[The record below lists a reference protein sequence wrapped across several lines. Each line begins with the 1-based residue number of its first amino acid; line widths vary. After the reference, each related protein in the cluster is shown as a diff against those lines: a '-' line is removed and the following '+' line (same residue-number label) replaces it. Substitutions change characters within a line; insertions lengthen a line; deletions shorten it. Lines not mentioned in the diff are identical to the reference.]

1 MLAAG
6 PPTVTRRYCSGNV
19 CPTHLEA
26 KVSTGG
32 RYDSLVSPTAPS
44 RAPWILRLVI
54 VTALVGVGAGVGG
67 LCAALLFRL
76 VGTIAYGVSSDSFL
90 DDVLQA
96 DPSRRMI
103 ALCAAGVF
111 AAFAWWALRRWGAPI
126 VSVEASV
133 AGKRMPWIVSILN
146 AAIQIIIVGLGA
158 SIGKEVAPRE
168 LGALVAGWL
177 TDKAGVTARERRILV
192 ACGAG
197 AGLAAVYNVPL
208 GGAVLAVE
216 VLLAEISFAT
226 VLPALAT
233 SAIAALVARLVV
245 PTTPL
250 YHLPQFTLSP
260 TIVIWSVI
268 IGPVLGFAAVG
279 FVWLIKLAQSRR
291 PRGWGIL
298 VAMPLVFAGV
308 GLLSLAFPSILGNGQ
323 ALGQVAFAGLVGV
336 PLITVLLLLKMVA
349 TTATIGSGGAGG
361 TLQPS
366 VAIGAALG
374 AATGGLW
381 LMLWPGSPVAAFAF
395 IAAAAFLASTM
406 RAPLTALVLL
416 IEFTGQGPALLIPA
430 ILAIGGSVAVS
441 YVIGRRRLVDAA

>member
-1 MLAAG
+1 MFAA
-6 PPTVTRRYCSGNV
+6 PAE
-19 CPTHLEA
+19 LE
-26 KVSTGG
+26 SSSNGS
-32 RYDSLVSPTAPS
+32 RYDSKVISTTAS
-44 RAPWILRLVI
+44 RAPWILRLVV
-54 VTALVGVGAGVGG
+54 VTALVGVGAGVAG
-67 LCAALLFRL
+67 LCASLLLRL
-76 VGTIAYGVSSDSFL
+76 VETVAYGASSGSFL

-96 DPSRRMI
+96 DPSRRVI
-103 ALCAAGVF
+103 ALCAAGVI
-111 AAFAWWALRRWGAPI
+111 AALAWWALRRWGTPV

-133 AGKRMPWIVSILN
+133 AGKRMPWLVSILN
-146 AAIQIIIVGLGA
+146 AAIQIVIVGLGA

-168 LGALVAGWL
+168 LGALIAGWL
-177 TDKAGVTARERRILV
+177 TEKAGVTARERRILV

-208 GGAVLAVE
+208 GGALLAVE

-245 PTTPL
+245 PIEPL

-260 TIVIWSVI
+260 TIVVWSI
-268 IGPVLGFAAVG
+268 IVGPVIGFAAVG
-279 FVWLIKLAQSRR
+279 FVWLIKAAQSHR

-308 GLLSLAFPSILGNGQ
+308 GLLSLAFPAILGNGQ
-323 ALGQVAFAGLVGV
+323 ALGQVAFDGAIGI
-336 PLITVLLLLKMVA
+336 PLILLLLLFKVIA

-366 VAIGAALG
+366 VAVGAAFG

-416 IEFTGQGPALLIPA
+416 IEFTGQGPALLVPA

-441 YVIGRRRLVDAA
+441 YVIGRRRLIDVA

>member
-1 MLAAG
+1 LFWKYL
-6 PPTVTRRYCSGNV
+6 PTRLEVTGSING
-19 CPTHLEA
+19 
-26 KVSTGG
+26 S
-32 RYDSLVSPTAPS
+32 RYDSLVSPTAAS
-44 RAPWILRLVI
+44 RAPWILRLVV
-54 VTALVGVGAGVGG
+54 VTALVGVGAGVAG
-67 LCAALLFRL
+67 LCASLLLRL
-76 VGTIAYGVSSDSFL
+76 IETLAYGSSTSSFL

-96 DPSRRMI
+96 DPSRRLI

-111 AAFAWWALRRWGAPI
+111 AALAWWALRRWATPV

-133 AGKRMPWIVSILN
+133 AGKRMPWLASILN
-146 AAIQIIIVGLGA
+146 AGIQIVIVGLGA

-168 LGALVAGWL
+168 LGALIAGWL
-177 TDKAGVTARERRILV
+177 TKKAGVTARERRILV

-208 GGAVLAVE
+208 GGALLAVE
-216 VLLAEISFAT
+216 ILLAEISFAT

-245 PTTPL
+245 PIEPV
-250 YHLPQFTLSP
+250 YRLPQFTLSP
-260 TIVIWSVI
+260 TIVVWSIVAGPI
-268 IGPVLGFAAVG
+268 IGFAAVG
-279 FVWLIKLAQSRR
+279 FVWLLKTAGDRR

-308 GLLSLAFPSILGNGQ
+308 GLLSLPFPAILGNGQ
-323 ALGQVAFAGLVGV
+323 ALGQVAFDGTVAI
-336 PLITVLLLLKMVA
+336 PLILLLLFKVIA
-349 TTATIGSGGAGG
+349 TTATIGAGGAGG

-366 VAIGAALG
+366 VAVGAAFG

-381 LMLWPGSPVAAFAF
+381 LMLWPGSPVAAFAV

-416 IEFTGQGPALLIPA
+416 IEFTGQGPALLVPA

-441 YVIGRRRLVDAA
+441 YVIGRRRLVDQA

>member
-1 MLAAG
+1 
-6 PPTVTRRYCSGNV
+6 V
-19 CPTHLEA
+19 
-26 KVSTGG
+26 
-32 RYDSLVSPTAPS
+32 
-44 RAPWILRLVI
+44 
-54 VTALVGVGAGVGG
+54 VTALVGVGAGVAG
-67 LCAALLFRL
+67 LCASLLLRL
-76 VGTIAYGVSSDSFL
+76 IETLAYGASSGDFL
-90 DDVLQA
+90 ADVLNA
-96 DPSRRMI
+96 DPSRRVI
-103 ALCAAGVF
+103 ALCVAGVF
-111 AAFAWWALRRWGAPI
+111 AALAWWALRRWGTPV

-133 AGKRMPWIVSILN
+133 AGKRMPWFVSIVN

-168 LGALVAGWL
+168 LGALIAGWL
-177 TDKAGVTARERRILV
+177 TEKAGVTARERRILV

-208 GGAVLAVE
+208 GGALLAVE
-216 VLLAEISFAT
+216 ILLAEISFAT

-245 PTTPL
+245 PLEPL

-260 TIVIWSVI
+260 TIVVWSIVVGPI
-268 IGPVLGFAAVG
+268 IGFAAVG
-279 FVWLIKLAQSRR
+279 FVWLVKAAGAHR

-298 VAMPLVFAGV
+298 VIMPLVFAGI
-308 GLLSLAFPSILGNGQ
+308 GLLSLAFPAILGNGQ
-323 ALGQVAFAGLVGV
+323 ALGQVAFDGAVGI
-336 PLITVLLLLKMVA
+336 PLITILLLLKVAA

-366 VAIGAALG
+366 VAVGAAFG

-430 ILAIGGSVAVS
+430 LLAIGGSVAVS
-441 YVIGRRRLVDAA
+441 YLIGRRRLIEVP